1 MESSEFDKTIQ
12 QKLNGNNSLHQKS
25 ILDSKANIWANVQPK
40 STTKTVIFP
49 WYYSAVAA
57 LLLLFGCSILFY
69 KMNQNYRNDLHVL
82 SAQIH
87 QLNNRP
93 NQVEILEVKNKELD
107 QLCAELEKKAQVT
120 KNTIP
125 KASEIII
132 QRQIVH
138 RIDTVFLKQTEYI
151 VQNLPNV
158 YIEKDTLSSTK
169 DPAQLQEISTNRV
182 IFFDNKASNP
192 KEDHSTA
199 SRIKLV
205 NFKNN

>member
-12 QKLNGNNSLHQKS
+12 QKLNENNSLHQKS
-25 ILDSKANIWANVQPK
+25 ILDSKANIWANIQLK
-40 STTKTVIFP
+40 STNKTVVFS

-107 QLCAELEKKAQVT
+107 QLCAELEKKAQVLLGYQ
-120 KNTIP
+120 KDQ
-125 KASEIII
+125 KAHHWA
-132 QRQIVH
+132 QVH
-138 RIDTVFLKQTEYI
+138 RPMVYS
-151 VQNLPNV
+151 NV
-158 YIEKDTLSSTK
+158 SSK
-169 DPAQLQEISTNRV
+169 PLNR
-182 IFFDNKASNP
+182 S
-192 KEDHSTA
+192 
-199 SRIKLV
+199 
-205 NFKNN
+205 

>member
-1 MESSEFDKTIQ
+1 
-12 QKLNGNNSLHQKS
+12 
-25 ILDSKANIWANVQPK
+25 
-40 STTKTVIFP
+40 
-49 WYYSAVAA
+49 
-57 LLLLFGCSILFY
+57 
-69 KMNQNYRNDLHVL
+69 MNQNYRNDLHVL

-192 KEDHSTA
+192 KEDNSTA